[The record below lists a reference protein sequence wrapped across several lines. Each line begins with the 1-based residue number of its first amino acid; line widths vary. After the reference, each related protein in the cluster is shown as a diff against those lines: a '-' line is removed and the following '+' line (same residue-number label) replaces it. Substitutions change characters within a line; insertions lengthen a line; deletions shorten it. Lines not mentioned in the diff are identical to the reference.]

1 MAVCG
6 NINRSLFYD
15 DNVATI
21 IGDENLDIVDD
32 DTCEA
37 SNDDA

>member
-15 DNVATI
+15 DNVAA